1 MEKRI
6 FRIKEVDGCT
16 DFQHVTLEIKEKLI
30 LILLFYI
37 DEDHK
42 GKFMISE
49 SAQTRLQNVKKNS
62 WYDNKTYKAH
72 CIPIQSVDEI
82 ITQTEAILKKHEN
95 KNVFVHEMG
104 VFSHAG
110 SDGPISYGNLK
121 ISNGKVIVYGPVK
134 ICPDKDYKCQ
144 MLMCGWEQIKVKWTN
159 NAKCVFYGCNTAN
172 ENWGSFALNI
182 SNLSNFKDVEIWGQS
197 TSSFP
202 SFYPDKRFTSVVR
215 SVGENGIGWDIR
227 EKTYQV
233 GGNEGEGAKALLS
246 PIPVNP
252 LNVYKNGTLIKS
264 THQGVFNDHR

>member
-82 ITQTEAILKKHEN
+82 ITQ
-95 KNVFVHEMG
+95 
-104 VFSHAG
+104 
-110 SDGPISYGNLK
+110 
-121 ISNGKVIVYGPVK
+121 
-134 ICPDKDYKCQ
+134 KCF
-144 MLMCGWEQIKVKWTN
+144 CT
-159 NAKCVFYGCNTAN
+159 
-172 ENWGSFALNI
+172 
-182 SNLSNFKDVEIWGQS
+182 
-197 TSSFP
+197 
-202 SFYPDKRFTSVVR
+202 
-215 SVGENGIGWDIR
+215 
-227 EKTYQV
+227 
-233 GGNEGEGAKALLS
+233 
-246 PIPVNP
+246 
-252 LNVYKNGTLIKS
+252 
-264 THQGVFNDHR
+264 